1 MPESAR
7 GKERF
12 IPVTRFA
19 LLDRLTA
26 PTAWPAGQG
35 KEARRFFRYLDHWR
49 RQQYNAQL
57 NELEETYE
65 PFSPD
70 SDLLM
75 TRAFTPDE
83 RAVMQARVI
92 DGMTRILNQAN
103 YVRIDHNDVEQILT
117 RESAY
122 GLDLQVDLDVFEEVL
137 LFYRGASSKRDNRRR
152 WQKFYLR
159 EQFDIPLFQRLFLLF
174 KLKPTE
180 KRVLELMQ
188 TKKLSRREAEKL
200 VKRERDGMP
209 PEVKENCIYMKL
221 FKNIP
226 RSDLEMIFPNTRVRF
241 RFFDK
246 LRLGATAG
254 GGLGLG
260 LFGAAGKIALLAT
273 NPIAALGAMVGLGG
287 IAFRQSVNFMNQ
299 KQRYMV
305 VMAQNLYFHAM
316 ADNRGV
322 MLKLAA
328 RAAEEDI
335 KEEMLLYSVLTK
347 ENARR
352 QDIPDIDAAIEQYLA
367 ASFGVSVDFDIS
379 DALER
384 LIGDGLVVE
393 HPDGRLEAK
402 QPKDAAQHIDKRWDA
417 FLDELP
423 EPVSAEGM
431 EFEGGEPPLSAADG
445 VRHCCRSAAEAQYS
459 SMTSTKLSVR
469 TTDLG
474 VAQAI
479 SDALT
484 AAEPALD
491 AVTLFEDGA
500 GAWRIEAYA
509 QSRADAQA
517 AAEALRA
524 EKGRPIANVALEDLP
539 DLNWVAISQA
549 ALPPVIAGRFVVH
562 GSHDR
567 GRIPLWSGRH
577 CRRCRRSLRHGASR
591 DDPRLPSRHRQAGA
605 RGAIS
610 PRARPRLRIGRARHR
625 GRALHARRASDRHR
639 FRSHRGGGGARQRR
653 RQRRPPHRHRLC
665 ARPRPPVAAACGAL
679 RPDHRQHPRRPP
691 AHAGRQRFPLA
702 APRRQRHPLRHPQSG
717 GRRGDRR
724 LRRPRFCPHPAPPH
738 RRMVDADAAQ
748 AALGGASCTCAA
760 KRIARAGQAA

>member
-1 MPESAR
+1 MSSTDVQAAPTSIFAKMTGSASATAGEEKVSAFDAVMPESAR

-26 PTAWPAGQG
+26 PTAWPAGHG

-57 NELEETYE
+57 SELEETYE

-75 TRAFTPDE
+75 TRAFTPGE

-103 YVRIDHNDVEQILT
+103 YVRIDHNDVETILT

-159 EQFDIPLFQRLFLLF
+159 EQYDIPLFQRLFLLF

-188 TKKLSRREAEKL
+188 TKTLSRREAEKL

-273 NPIAALGAMVGLGG
+273 NPIAALGALVGLGG

-347 ENARR
+347 EKARR

-384 LIGDGLVVE
+384 LIGDGLVAE
-393 HPDGRLEAK
+393 HADGRLEARP
-402 QPKDAAQHIDKRWDA
+402 PKDAAQHIDKLWDA

-431 EFEGGEPPLSAADG
+431 EFEGGEPPLSAP
-445 VRHCCRSAAEAQYS
+445 AA
-459 SMTSTKLSVR
+459 
-469 TTDLG
+469 
-474 VAQAI
+474 
-479 SDALT
+479 
-484 AAEPALD
+484 
-491 AVTLFEDGA
+491 
-500 GAWRIEAYA
+500 
-509 QSRADAQA
+509 
-517 AAEALRA
+517 
-524 EKGRPIANVALEDLP
+524 
-539 DLNWVAISQA
+539 
-549 ALPPVIAGRFVVH
+549 
-562 GSHDR
+562 
-567 GRIPLWSGRH
+567 
-577 CRRCRRSLRHGASR
+577 
-591 DDPRLPSRHRQAGA
+591 
-605 RGAIS
+605 
-610 PRARPRLRIGRARHR
+610 
-625 GRALHARRASDRHR
+625 
-639 FRSHRGGGGARQRR
+639 
-653 RQRRPPHRHRLC
+653 
-665 ARPRPPVAAACGAL
+665 
-679 RPDHRQHPRRPP
+679 
-691 AHAGRQRFPLA
+691 
-702 APRRQRHPLRHPQSG
+702 
-717 GRRGDRR
+717 
-724 LRRPRFCPHPAPPH
+724 
-738 RRMVDADAAQ
+738 
-748 AALGGASCTCAA
+748 
-760 KRIARAGQAA
+760 